1 MICATSGAA
10 SRRRRKMTAAA
21 KDLVF
26 TEDGRFI
33 YLYTR
38 SDLPKIASNSRATT
52 TPQEGAEISQGSIAT
67 YGTYTFADKTVMK
80 GSGLLSGPSGPA
92 TKAPY

>member
-1 MICATSGAA
+1 MCVEPLPATETNPGFLCNILTVPS
-10 SRRRRKMTAAA
+10 
-21 KDLVF
+21 
-26 TEDGRFI
+26 
-33 YLYTR
+33 
-38 SDLPKIASNSRATT
+38 PT

>member
-1 MICATSGAA
+1 
-10 SRRRRKMTAAA
+10 MTAAA

-33 YLYTR
+33 
-38 SDLPKIASNSRATT
+38 ST